1 MSQFLDISSVPDEA
15 CTHGLEAMYKA
26 IGDGSD
32 GDGTT
37 RPHESP
43 FVRELIERFTQRG
56 LLQIEGVNKELN
68 EWIGGEHYRA
78 GVDAPAA
85 FAGGMAKWTPD
96 ELRLARLYLESMPPE
111 RFTLDDWSLLVDYI
125 AQRYLPQDFARTAAE
140 WMATKSV
147 IMGKVQHAAADLE
160 LPEATRVME
169 AAPATASAAE
179 TMFGLNRTQRA
190 IIEFGQQRCAENIT
204 SMTDALRHRIKR
216 VIIAHQ
222 EAEFLDDKAATA
234 ESLQTKLF
242 DEFSDTNRDWRRIAM
257 TEASE
262 NANQGFIAALDPG
275 AIVRRHER
283 YLGACS
289 FCRKIDGRE
298 FKVVPASQVIKDPET
313 QVWVGKTNIGRS
325 ASPMKKVNGKLMARE
340 PSELWWP
347 AAGVQHP
354 HCRGFWVTVKQPN
367 TAGDAK
373 FSAWLNDK
381 LKAPERP
388 KDE

>member
-1 MSQFLDISSVPDEA
+1 MHQFIDVSSVPDHA
-15 CTHGLEAMYKA
+15 CTHGIEAMYKA

-32 GDGTT
+32 DGAW

-56 LLQIEGVNKELN
+56 LLQIDGVRKELD
-68 EWIGGEHYRA
+68 EWIKGEHFRA
-78 GVDAPAA
+78 GVDAPAT
-85 FAGGMAKWTPD
+85 FAGGMVKWTPD
-96 ELRLARLYLESMPPE
+96 EQRLARLYLESMPPGQ
-111 RFTLDDWSLLVDYI
+111 FSLDDWSLLVDYI

-147 IMGKVQHAAADLE
+147 IMGKVQQAAPDME
-160 LPEATRVME
+160 LPEATRIME
-169 AAPATASAAE
+169 AAPSTASAAE
-179 TMFGLNRTQRA
+179 GMFGLNRTQRA

-204 SMTDALRHRIKR
+204 SMTDAMRHRIKR
-216 VIIAHQ
+216 VIIGHQ

-242 DEFSDTNRDWRRIAM
+242 DEFSATNRDWRRIAM
-257 TEASE
+257 TEAAE
-262 NANQGFIAALDPG
+262 NSNQGFIAALDTG
-275 AIVRRHER
+275 AIVRRQER
-283 YLGACS
+283 YQGACS

-298 FKVVPASQVIKDPET
+298 FKVVPASQVMKDPET
-313 QVWVGKTNIGRS
+313 MVWTGKTNIGRS

-354 HCRGFWVTVKQPN
+354 HCRGIWVTVKKPN

-388 KDE
+388 KDD